1 MMRIRTRVTDS
12 DISKAFSA
20 YIERR
25 LRFALGRF
33 ADRVGKVNV
42 RLKADGPEGHH
53 CHMSAQILPY
63 GQVMASENDFDLFA
77 AIDRTAGKLGQQFGR
92 ALERMRD
99 ARVCRQSIRLAA

>member
-1 MMRIRTRVTDS
+1 MHIRTRVTES

-33 ADRVGKVNV
+33 ADRVGRVNV
-42 RLKADGPEGHH
+42 RLKADGPGGHQ
-53 CHMSAQILPY
+53 CHMTAQIVPF
-63 GQVMASENDFDLFA
+63 GRVMASENDFDLFTA
-77 AIDRTAGKLGQQFGR
+77 VDRAAGKLGQQFGR

-99 ARVCRQSIRLAA
+99 AKVGPQSVRLAA

>member
-1 MMRIRTRVTDS
+1 
-12 DISKAFSA
+12 
-20 YIERR
+20 
-25 LRFALGRF
+25 
-33 ADRVGKVNV
+33 
-42 RLKADGPEGHH
+42 
-53 CHMSAQILPY
+53 MSAQILPY